1 MIEDLIA
8 MEEAFIAW
16 LGGLHPV
23 AIADIATAFFL
34 YAGAFF
40 AFVGSVGLLK
50 LDTPMKRLH
59 APTKA
64 STLGVGSLL
73 LASMIQSWAHGSGS
87 AHEVLIMA
95 FLFVTAPI
103 SANFIS
109 KVNLHRENVDP
120 TPPPPDDT
128 VWGTFETGP
137 LDEGAPK
144 QV

>member
-8 MEEAFIAW
+8 MEDAFIGW
-16 LGGLHPV
+16 LTALEPV
-23 AIADIATAFFL
+23 KIADIATVVAL

-73 LASMIQSWAHGSGS
+73 LASMIQAFAHGSGS
-87 AHEVLIMA
+87 VHEVLIMA

-109 KVNLHRENVDP
+109 KVNLHREDADP
-120 TPPPPDDT
+120 TPPPPGDSAWATFDTHPADDRT
-128 VWGTFETGP
+128 
-137 LDEGAPK
+137 PK
-144 QV
+144 EV